1 MAHSWWDCWRM
12 VSECSCFIRAG
23 MGLLLDHD
31 KTAIE
36 PFSWNLVMG
45 LIQKY
50 ILPKEVD
57 FNTAMQQQVNT
68 SRDTVHDL
76 YLYCLENDLKALK
89 KITEDERKCRTLK
102 NQNMHELLDVFIT
115 PYDREAIYRIIDQVD
130 WVSLSV
136 KHLVTDL
143 AIYKVKCPESYRP
156 IFTAL
161 SQMADA
167 LAEGFVFLANKNLNE
182 IVRTVNEIY
191 VNYDNTVEQCAVAA
205 ANHLENDEIK
215 VYLAHREILFQLK
228 EVAKRIHVSAN
239 TLEDMAIKIV

>member
-1 MAHSWWDCWRM
+1 
-12 VSECSCFIRAG
+12 
-23 MGLLLDHD
+23 
-31 KTAIE
+31 
-36 PFSWNLVMG
+36 MG

-57 FNTAMQQQVNT
+57 FNAALQQQVNA
-68 SRDTVHDL
+68 SRNTVL
-76 YLYCLENDLKALK
+76 GLCQYCLEDDIKALEMIK
-89 KITEDERKCRTLK
+89 EDERECRTLK

-115 PYDREAIYRIIDQVD
+115 PYDREAIYRIIDQID
-130 WVSLSV
+130 WVALSV
-136 KHLVTDL
+136 KHLITDL
-143 AIYKVKCPESYRP
+143 AIYKVKCPETYRP

-167 LAEGFVFLANKNLNE
+167 LVEGFIFLANKNLNE
-182 IVRTVNEIY
+182 IVRVVNEIY
-191 VNYDNTVEQCAVAA
+191 VNYDETVEQCAIAA

-215 VYLAHREILFQLK
+215 IYLAHREILIQLK